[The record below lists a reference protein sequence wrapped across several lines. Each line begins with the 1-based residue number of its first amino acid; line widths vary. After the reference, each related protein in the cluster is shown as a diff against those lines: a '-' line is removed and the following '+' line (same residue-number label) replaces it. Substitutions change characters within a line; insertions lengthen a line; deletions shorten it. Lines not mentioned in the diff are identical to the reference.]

1 MFYHW
6 HNLLL
11 YIFISRGKTDI
22 QLKAYRHSVFY
33 HISVFQRIFSKPLEV
48 SNGKICLRTF
58 KTFCSAEPHGA
69 FSVRL
74 LAPWNW
80 DGGFRCRFE
89 TSIWSY
95 SCVFFRVKDVRAEIK
110 PSMWLFVITV
120 VCCCWCCAQRTGQT
134 AANHVHPP
142 AGGGGRHGE
151 LAGGRGWRCGSVSH
165 ILRLPNRR
173 ITFYVFMDFWLGLW
187 IEYFFSPR
195 RRIIFI

>member
-1 MFYHW
+1 MAKFVCA
-6 HNLLL
+6 
-11 YIFISRGKTDI
+11 R
-22 QLKAYRHSVFY
+22 
-33 HISVFQRIFSKPLEV
+33 
-48 SNGKICLRTF
+48 F
-58 KTFCSAEPHGA
+58 KTFCSAEPFRCDFLHPDIETA
-69 FSVRL
+69 V
-74 LAPWNW
+74 
-80 DGGFRCRFE
+80 FRCRSE
-89 TSIWSY
+89 TPIWSY
-95 SCVFFRVKDVRAEIK
+95 SCVFSGQGRASWDKAIHVT
-110 PSMWLFVITV
+110 LCHYGC